1 MNNPDLY
8 EAKGKGIQTD
18 DEGIQTNDE
27 GFQTDDEGIQTDDEG
42 IQTDDEGKEELKSV
56 LSLQHQLLMEAKTLN
71 SDLDLA
77 FQLQMQEAVT
87 ASLSVPDSST
97 SLDATVSPPPETDF
111 DYVTLMLED
120 IARYEMERR
129 DMEESEEAM
138 KKFKNDMNR
147 SIHDQNFARYIM
159 NVPEEEW
166 RDYGD
171 YYERPFDGN
180 VDEARHEGFRV
191 YVKGLVSE
199 ERMREMKVMV
209 GGVGVAIYDFWN
221 NLVLEVRKKLEGAEF
236 MSGEMAGVEA
246 VIHGLNAALSLDLKR
261 VTLFVDDFMVH
272 QYITG
277 RVQPGQSKMGTKVN
291 EVALLQKRFTYFQPS
306 LVARNDMKSA
316 VALARD
322 AIVSQITWPAESSY
336 GKDLKETCVICFED
350 VNATQMFSVDGCFHR
365 YCFSCMKQH
374 VEVKLLNATEASCPH
389 EGCNSEVTI
398 DSCGKFLD
406 PKLVQIMS
414 NRKKE
419 ASVPVSE
426 KVYCA
431 FPRCSALMSKSEVL
445 QYTSTVILGAE
456 QSGAR
461 KCVKCHH
468 FFCFN
473 CKVPWH
479 YNMTCFDY
487 KRENPYPEKED
498 EMFNSLANK
507 KRWRECIKCKNV
519 VELAEG
525 CYHITCRCGYEFC
538 YTCGAPWQNKKPT
551 CNCPIWD
558 ERNIIHGQRRMA

>member
-1 MNNPDLY
+1 MNNPNLH
-8 EAKGKGIQTD
+8 EAKGKGIQTND
-18 DEGIQTNDE
+18 DD
-27 GFQTDDEGIQTDDEG
+27 
-42 IQTDDEGKEELKSV
+42 KEELKSV
-56 LSLQHQLLMEAKTLN
+56 LGLQHQLLMEAKTLN

-77 FQLQMQEAVT
+77 FQLQMQETVT
-87 ASLSVPDSST
+87 ASLSLPDASP
-97 SLDATVSPPPETDF
+97 SLDATVSPPPEMDS

-138 KKFKNDMNR
+138 RRFKNDLNR

-171 YYERPFDGN
+171 EYERPFDGN
-180 VDEARHEGFRV
+180 VGEAGDVGFRV

-199 ERMREMKVMV
+199 ERVRDMTVMV
-209 GGVGVAIYDFWN
+209 GGVGVAICDFGN

-236 MSGEMAGVEA
+236 LSGEMAGVEA

-306 LVARNDMKSA
+306 LVARNDMKFA
-316 VALARD
+316 PALARD
-322 AIVSQITWPAESSY
+322 AIVSQITWSAESSN
-336 GKDLKETCVICFED
+336 GKGLKETCVICFED
-350 VNATQMFSVDGCFHR
+350 VDTTQMFSVDGCFHR

-374 VEVKLLNATEASCPH
+374 VEVKLLNATVAGCPH

-406 PKLVQIMS
+406 PKLVKIMS

-419 ASVPVSE
+419 ASIPVSE

-431 FPRCSALMSKSEVL
+431 FPTCSALMSKSEVL
-445 QYTSTVILGAE
+445 QYTKTVFLGAE
-456 QSGAR
+456 HSGAR
-461 KCVKCHH
+461 KCVKCDL
-468 FFCFN
+468 FFCIN

-479 YNMTCFDY
+479 YYMTCSDY
-487 KRENPYPEKED
+487 KRRYPYLAKED
-498 EMFNSLANK
+498 AMFNSLANK
-507 KRWRECIKCKNV
+507 RKWRECIKCKNV

-538 YTCGAPWQNKKPT
+538 YTCGAPWKNKKAT
-551 CNCPIWD
+551 CSCPVWD
-558 ERNIIHGQRRMA
+558 ERNIIHRHERRQ

>member
-1 MNNPDLY
+1 MNNPNLHD
-8 EAKGKGIQTD
+8 AKGKGIQTNEEED
-18 DEGIQTNDE
+18 KD
-27 GFQTDDEGIQTDDEG
+27 
-42 IQTDDEGKEELKSV
+42 ELKSV
-56 LSLQHQLLMEAKTLN
+56 LGLQHQLLMEAKTMN

-87 ASLSVPDSST
+87 ASLSLPDPSP
-97 SLDATVSPPPETDF
+97 SLDAAVLPPPEMDS

-120 IARYEMERR
+120 IARYETERK

-138 KKFKNDMNR
+138 RKFKNDLNR

-171 YYERPFDGN
+171 EYERPFDGN
-180 VDEARHEGFRV
+180 VDEAGDEGFRV

-199 ERMREMKVMV
+199 ERVREMTVMV
-209 GGVGVAIYDFWN
+209 GGVGVAVCDFGN

-246 VIHGLNAALSLDLKR
+246 VIHGLNAALSLDLKKI
-261 VTLFVDDFMVH
+261 TLFVDDFMVH

-277 RVQPGQSKMGTKVN
+277 RVQPGQSKTGTIVN
-291 EVALLQKRFTYFQPS
+291 EVALLQKRFTYFQSS
-306 LVARNDMKSA
+306 LVARNDMKFA
-316 VALARD
+316 LALARD
-322 AIVSQITWPAESSY
+322 SIVFQITWPAESSN
-336 GKDLKETCVICFED
+336 GKGLKETCVICFED
-350 VNATQMFSVDGCFHR
+350 VDTTRMFSVEGCFHR

-374 VEVKLLNATEASCPH
+374 VEVKLLNAMVANCPH

-406 PKLVQIMS
+406 PKLVKIMIDC
-414 NRKKE
+414 KKE
-419 ASVPVSE
+419 ASVPVTE
-426 KVYCA
+426 KVYCV

-445 QYTSTVILGAE
+445 QYTNTVILGAE
-456 QSGAR
+456 HSGAR
-461 KCVKCHH
+461 KCVKCHC
-468 FFCFN
+468 FFCIN

-479 YNMTCFDY
+479 YDMTCSVY
-487 KRENPYPEKED
+487 KRRNPHPVKED
-498 EMFNSLANK
+498 AMFNSLAK
-507 KRWRECIKCKNV
+507 KRKWRECIKCKNV

-538 YTCGAPWQNKKPT
+538 YTCGLPWKNKKAT
-551 CNCPIWD
+551 CTCPIWD
-558 ERNIIHGQRRMA
+558 ERNIVHDHRRRQ